1 MKRSLSKVEKEL
13 YKRVARIL
21 WKDWDPIGVYN
32 EEDEWDDEY
41 DGYVPS
47 VFNLLIEGRDT
58 HKISNHLTII
68 ASESMGLSTTTG
80 NEHDTKIANLLISAK
95 VELLGD

>member
-1 MKRSLSKVEKEL
+1 MNQDLNKKEKEL

-41 DGYVPS
+41 DGYVRS
-47 VFNLLIEGRDT
+47 IFNLLIEGRDEY
-58 HKISNHLTII
+58 KISSYLTRL
-68 ASESMGLSTTTG
+68 ASENMGLSTTTG
-80 NEHDTKIANLLISAK
+80 NEHDRNVANILIQAK
-95 VELLGD
+95 VKTLGE